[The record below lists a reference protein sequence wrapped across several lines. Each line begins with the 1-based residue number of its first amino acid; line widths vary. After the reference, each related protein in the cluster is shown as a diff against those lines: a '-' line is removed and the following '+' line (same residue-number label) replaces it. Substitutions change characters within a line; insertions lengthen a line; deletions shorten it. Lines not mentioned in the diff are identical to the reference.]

1 MTLKCYVEGMNP
13 LVSVLIERK
22 YLSNKLVI
30 VYVVNVGG
38 AVYMRA
44 GNTQLMIERTG
55 NDNSHFPTFSYN

>member
-1 MTLKCYVEGMNP
+1 MNP

-44 GNTQLMIERTG
+44 GDTQLMIERTG